1 MSEKLRGTLLSRNPA
16 EKQINLKNN
25 LSIKDLGDFALAAE
39 TSSATNNLIE
49 FDGSKIEKTPDF
61 QETSLIAGRASIL
74 EGVVID
80 GMIHIS
86 SSKIDT
92 FSESKVPDYSGKFG
106 RGTYFTLGKVDGETL
121 SGLEQSLANGDSFS
135 HVTKVAGKF
144 LMFSREDIKLVEKT
158 LKDSLG
164 DSPTSSSLKST
175 INNANIM
182 DLASRYDS
190 EITGII
196 IFMDDEKA
204 GAEVVISPKF
214 TENIEI
220 QDVN

>member
-25 LSIKDLGDFALAAE
+25 LSIKDLGHFALAAE
-39 TSSATNNLIE
+39 TSSATNTFIE

-61 QETSLIAGRASIL
+61 KETSLIAGRASIL
-74 EGVVID
+74 EGAVID
-80 GMIHIS
+80 GMTHIS
-86 SSKIDT
+86 SSKIDK

-135 HVTKVAGKF
+135 HDTKASGKF
-144 LMFSREDIKLVEKT
+144 LSFSREDIKLVEKT
-158 LKDSLG
+158 LKDSIG
-164 DSPTSSSLKST
+164 DSSNSSLKSS
-175 INNANIM
+175 IDNANIM
-182 DLASRYDS
+182 DLASKYDS
-190 EITGII
+190 EISGII
-196 IFMDDEKA
+196 VYMDNEKA

-220 QDVN
+220 QSIN

>member
-1 MSEKLRGTLLSRNPA
+1 MSEKLRGTLLSRNPT
-16 EKQINLKNN
+16 EKQIDLKNN
-25 LSIKDLGDFALAAE
+25 LSIKDLGHFALAAE
-39 TSSATNNLIE
+39 TSSATNTLIE
-49 FDGSKIEKTPDF
+49 FDGSKIEKTQDF
-61 QETSLIAGRASIL
+61 KETSFIAGRATIL
-74 EGVVID
+74 EGAVID
-80 GMIHIS
+80 GMTHIS
-86 SSKIDT
+86 SSKIDK

-121 SGLEQSLANGDSFS
+121 TGLEQSLANGDSFS
-135 HVTKVAGKF
+135 HDTKASGKF

-158 LKDSLG
+158 LKDSIG
-164 DSPTSSSLKST
+164 DSPNSSLKSS

-190 EITGII
+190 EISGII
-196 IFMDDEKA
+196 VFMDNEKA

-220 QDVN
+220 QSVN